1 MNYIYQVNTIINN
14 HLQSKL
20 STLVSL
26 PGDPVAS
33 VCDEDYGEVADL
45 REPGTRP
52 LPNIVLDHGHV
63 RRVRRDTR
71 HVPDILVCDAR
82 AASSGQLQVPVIV
95 ISGDQGD
102 TSDGE
107 MEDYYDNHKDWPP
120 PPATAR

>member
-1 MNYIYQVNTIINN
+1 MNNN
-14 HLQSKL
+14 LQSKL

-45 REPGTRP
+45 REPGTSRP

-63 RRVRRDTR
+63 RRVRRDAR

-95 ISGDQGD
+95 ISEEQGD

-120 PPATAR
+120 AATR